1 VAEPEPGQLT
11 GPVVGT
17 AWMRPVAAAAGLA
30 VPAGAVVML
39 VALAAA
45 PGPWTTGYV
54 SEAGT
59 AGQPYAVPYR
69 WGLVLLA
76 AGVAL
81 LALALR
87 RHRAAAALL
96 GAAALLAGTSAVVPC
111 SGGCPLPPYQPATP
125 ADLVHAGAS
134 VAGMVLLAGAMAA
147 VARADLP
154 RMVRRVAAASAV
166 VIVPIGAALGLT
178 MLVVGRGPVGAVLE
192 RLVLVVAVTWL
203 TGTAVALALSRPGGL
218 SIPARR

>member
-1 VAEPEPGQLT
+1 MP
-11 GPVVGT
+11 
-17 AWMRPVAAAAGLA
+17 AAA
-30 VPAGAVVML
+30 VPA
-39 VALAAA
+39 
-45 PGPWTTGYV
+45 
-54 SEAGT
+54 
-59 AGQPYAVPYR
+59 
-69 WGLVLLA
+69 
-76 AGVAL
+76 
-81 LALALR
+81 
-87 RHRAAAALL
+87 RH
-96 GAAALLAGTSAVVPC
+96 
-111 SGGCPLPPYQPATP
+111 P

-134 VAGMVLLAGAMAA
+134 VVGMVLLAGAMAA

-203 TGTAVALALSRPGGL
+203 TGTAVALALSRPGGR